1 MKKITIGYLII
12 ALILIFPLILGAGCE
27 LIPEVDITL
36 PSPPPPEPEVTT
48 NTTPINTEGEIPTS
62 PIQAP
67 PLPSIAD
74 AVAKVKP
81 SVVAITTEFT
91 TYDFFNRPT
100 PGEGAGSGWIV
111 REDGIIITN
120 SHVVTGA
127 ESIIITL
134 DDGRTFPAQAVR
146 TDPLTDL
153 AVVKIDAQNL
163 PAADVGNSSQLR
175 IGDWV
180 VAIGNSLG
188 LGTRAT
194 SGIVSAVEVRVEVS
208 AGQTL
213 YNLIQ
218 TDAAINPGNSGG
230 PLVNMSGE
238 VIGITS
244 AKLAAVEGVGY
255 AISSNEAIPII
266 EQLINPGYVTRPW
279 LGVVLYTV
287 DEFAVLKYNL
297 EAEEGSLIVHMVP
310 DSPADKAGLKDYDV
324 IVSMGGK
331 EITNTEEMIRA
342 IHASE
347 IGEKVEIVFW
357 RGPDKH
363 TTYATLI
370 EKPRN

>member
-1 MKKITIGYLII
+1 MKKITIII

-36 PSPPPPEPEVTT
+36 PSSPPPEPTVTT
-48 NTTPINTEGEIPTS
+48 NTTPINTEGEIPIS
-62 PIQAP
+62 QRQAP
-67 PLPSIAD
+67 PLPGIAD
-74 AVAKVKP
+74 VVAKVKP

-100 PGEGAGSGWIV
+100 LGEGAGSGWIV

-230 PLVNMSGE
+230 PLVNMAGE

-244 AKLAAVEGVGY
+244 AKLAAVEVEGIGY

-287 DEFAVLKYNL
+287 DEFAILKYNL
-297 EAEEGSLIVHMVP
+297 EVEEGSLIVYLVAG
-310 DSPADKAGLKDYDV
+310 SPADKAGLKEYDV

-342 IHASE
+342 IHAGE
-347 IGEKVEIVFW
+347 IGKKVEIVFW

-363 TTYATLI
+363 TIDATLI